1 MHSSLRAFGPTR
13 LQLAFAAPWRRFV
26 SAHAWKAAG
35 VVTLLAGWIM
45 TRAVRQL
52 WVVHDVSRRP
62 QAVSHAVTQALT
74 QAVSQAASQA
84 ASHAVAQSVTQAVLQ
99 DVKDAVKQAIT
110 PRAAQQAGVPA
121 TALAAVCFLASA
133 GLSAVLKLMSTAPP
147 AYRIAHRTAHR
158 QLCAA
163 DQRINV

>member
-26 SAHAWKAAG
+26 SVHAWKPAG

-62 QAVSHAVTQALT
+62 QAVMRRPQAVSHAVTHAVTQALT
-74 QAVSQAASQA
+74 Q
-84 ASHAVAQSVTQAVLQ
+84 AVAQSVTQAVLQ